1 MAHMLHSSYTVMRNG
16 IRTTVAT
23 AATIGILDG
32 APS

>member
-1 MAHMLHSSYTVMRNG
+1 MVKMLHSSYTVIRNG
-16 IRTTVAT
+16 IRLTVAT

>member
-1 MAHMLHSSYTVMRNG
+1 MKRMLHSSYTVMRG
-16 IRTTVAT
+16 GTRTTVAT